1 MNAALWVVQ
10 ALLAALFLFAGGMK
24 LVMPLE
30 ALKGPVPLPG
40 LFLRFIGVCEVLG
53 GLGLILPQL
62 TQIRPTLTPIAAAGL
77 ATIMVGAVVITVAG
91 EGVGMALI
99 PLVTGR
105 VTRRRTARSLQG
117 RAERPCT
124 PGPRRRCRFRAPS
137 SVVRAKGGSRGSRRE
152 GGRRC
157 DS

>member
-53 GLGLILPQL
+53 GIGLILPQL

-77 ATIMVGAVVITVAG
+77 ALIMVGAVVITVAG

-99 PLVTGR
+99 PLVTGLLCAF
-105 VTRRRTARSLQG
+105 VAYRRSRPAAGGASAHRSVPAGAR
-117 RAERPCT
+117 
-124 PGPRRRCRFRAPS
+124 
-137 SVVRAKGGSRGSRRE
+137 
-152 GGRRC
+152 
-157 DS
+157 

>member
-24 LVMPLE
+24 LVMPLD

-53 GLGLILPQL
+53 GIGLILPQL

-77 ATIMVGAVVITVAG
+77 ALIMVGAVVITVAG

-99 PLVTGR
+99 PLVTGLLCAFVAYGR
-105 VTRRRTARSLQG
+105 SRPAAGGASAHRSVLAGAR
-117 RAERPCT
+117 
-124 PGPRRRCRFRAPS
+124 
-137 SVVRAKGGSRGSRRE
+137 
-152 GGRRC
+152 
-157 DS
+157 